1 MGIGSGI
8 RVIYNAWKPHPL
20 RKNHG
25 RQIDYNITSVIMPSC
40 IIGVN
45 LGIIVNIMTPE
56 PIVLGF
62 LILALIYLV
71 ISTGLK
77 WWSVRKRERKNMSVL
92 AIKVEE
98 SSVSEHANEIEI
110 EPVRR

>member
-1 MGIGSGI
+1 
-8 RVIYNAWKPHPL
+8 
-20 RKNHG
+20 
-25 RQIDYNITSVIMPSC
+25 MPSC

-98 SSVSEHANEIEI
+98 SSVSEHANEIELPSATTTFRAMTLEEETPI
-110 EPVRR
+110 PNVKPEEDSPDSP